1 MGISQVF
8 PSGVVI
14 EASQEPSGLAPPLP
28 TAGAPDSTGGITA
41 KHKIP
46 KVAMEASQTV
56 FLLRP
61 GNDD

>member
-14 EASQEPSGLAPPLP
+14 EASQEPSGLAPPIP
-28 TAGAPDSTGGITA
+28 TVGSSDSTGGITA

-46 KVAMEASQTV
+46 KAAMEASQTA

-61 GNDD
+61 DNDD